1 MGKLGADVDTD
12 VDFDIEDADA
22 ERLLNDAVDD
32 DDADPSAERP
42 KPKDRE
48 NDSDNDDEG
57 DPSQLRDPGK
67 RALDA
72 MKRERNAARKELADA
87 RKRLKDIDDKGK
99 TDTERLTEA
108 HKEAASRAEKAES
121 SFLALTVAMDRAPA
135 HATLEQVRKVAKRIR
150 GESEEEL
157 EADADELFEMVVPA
171 PKPDDTTTKKRVPTN
186 PRTRLRGGADPE
198 EEPEENN
205 PRKLADAIRHKH

>member
-1 MGKLGADVDTD
+1 MADDD
-12 VDFDIEDADA
+12 NDDFDIEDADA
-22 ERLLNDAVDD
+22 ERLLKGLVDDGD
-32 DDADPSAERP
+32 DDADPSAGRP
-42 KPKDRE
+42 KAKDRE
-48 NDSDNDDEG
+48 DDSDNGDEG

-150 GESEEEL
+150 GDSEEEL
-157 EADADELFEMVVPA
+157 EADADELFDMVVPA
-171 PKPDDTTTKKRVPTN
+171 PKPDDTTPKKRVPTN

-205 PRKLADAIRHKH
+205 PRKLADAIRQKH